1 MSFTVVLSVLFAAF
15 LHASW
20 NAIIKGGDNKLFEI
34 ALVSTGSGVYALVIL
49 PFLPPPDPAS
59 WPFLAASTFIHFAY
73 HICIPMAYARVD
85 LSYAYTIMRGCA
97 PMFTAIALTII
108 GTPLPLLGWFGV
120 ALLCGGVLTLGVENS
135 RHSSGSMSG
144 TCIALGIALII
155 MLYTLSDGHGAR
167 VSNAPISY
175 TCWMFFI
182 NAFPITLYVLWRHKY
197 AFVHYAKQRIA
208 ITSVSGLCNMG
219 AYAVALWAMTKAPIA
234 MVAALRETSVIW
246 GMLLGIV
253 FLKER
258 FSKYRM
264 LAVLLVLAGTMLI
277 RLA

>member
-1 MSFTVVLSVLFAAF
+1 MSLTIVLSVLFAAL
-15 LHASW
+15 LHAAW

-34 ALVSTGSGVYALVIL
+34 ALVSAGSGVYAVVFL
-49 PFLPPPDPAS
+49 PFLPFPDPAS

-97 PMFTAIALTII
+97 PMFTAMALTLL
-108 GTPLPLLGWFGV
+108 GTPLPWLGWFGV
-120 ALLCGGVLTLGVENS
+120 ALLCGGVLTLGLENS
-135 RHSSGSMSG
+135 RHSMKNTSG
-144 TCIALGIALII
+144 TGIALGIALII

-167 VSNAPISY
+167 LSNAPISY

-197 AFVHYAKQRIA
+197 AFINYAKKRLV

-219 AYAVALWAMTKAPIA
+219 AYAIALWAMTKSPIA

-246 GMLLGIV
+246 SMLLGIV

-258 FSKYRM
+258 FSIYRM
-264 LAVLLVLAGTMLI
+264 LAILLVVIGTMLI